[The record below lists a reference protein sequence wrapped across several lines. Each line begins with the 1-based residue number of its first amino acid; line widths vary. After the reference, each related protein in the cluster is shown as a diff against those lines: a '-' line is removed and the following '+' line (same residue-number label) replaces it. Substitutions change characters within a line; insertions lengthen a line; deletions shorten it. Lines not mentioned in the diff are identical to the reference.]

1 LRRTPFNLYYFNVVK
16 DNYRI
21 TRSQIITGL
30 KIALLDEAL
39 RLSREIDHGQIT
51 SWLLMQLQQKGV

>member
-1 LRRTPFNLYYFNVVK
+1 MRRTPFNLYYFNVVK